1 MFSVKESQSTFNS
14 FVVIKITSLEE
25 ISSIKKEWQ
34 QLVDNLEETNVYI
47 DPDYF
52 ARSFNS
58 RAKDAIPFILLFQKD
73 EIPKAI
79 LIGWTKDQKVP
90 CSLGYLKFDTPNLK
104 SLEIEIGGIITDNTD
119 KSAEIIKSYLNKI
132 LKEREIELLLV
143 DHIAQANPVWNSLVN
158 GVGLNSK
165 AIYKESVAWVSK
177 IYDKQ
182 TDSVNEINSSKT
194 RAKFR
199 RKSRRLLEKFDNQL
213 ELRTL
218 SSQDDLD
225 FFIKNADIIGQKSY
239 QYAIDV
245 GIKDNKTWRDTLHS
259 LIEGNYFR
267 SYLLMNNERPIAY
280 SYGIIYK
287 DYFYQFATSYDPE
300 FRKYSPGEYLR
311 LEFTKKLV
319 DEKIG
324 FIDYGYGDADYK
336 RMFGTHST
344 EEATLKIYGKGLR
357 PKFSRFLDQTSIT
370 IHGTILDALEK
381 TGWLNK
387 IKKYWRTRL
396 VNK

>member
-1 MFSVKESQSTFNS
+1 MKESHTTFNS
-14 FVVIKITSLEE
+14 FDVIKVTSIEE
-25 ISSIKKEWQ
+25 ISSIKQKWKH
-34 QLVDNLEETNVYI
+34 LVDNFEETNVYI

-52 ARSFNS
+52 AISFSS
-58 RAKDAIPFILLFQKD
+58 RAKDAIPYILLFQKNK
-73 EIPKAI
+73 IPKAI

-90 CSLGYLKFDTPNLK
+90 CSLGYLKFETPILK
-104 SLEIEIGGIITDNTD
+104 SLEIEIGGIINDNTD
-119 KSAEIIKSYLNKI
+119 ESTEIIKSYLNNI
-132 LKEREIELLLV
+132 IKEGDIELLLV
-143 DHIAQANPVWNSLVN
+143 DHISQANPIWNSLVE
-158 GVGLNSK
+158 GLGLNSK

-182 TDSVNEINSSKT
+182 TDSANEIHSSKT

-199 RKSRRLLEKFDNQL
+199 RKSRRMLEKFDNQL

-218 SSQDDLD
+218 SSQDDLV

-245 GIKDNKTWRDTLHS
+245 GIKDNKTWRDTLSS

-300 FRKYSPGEYLR
+300 YRKYSPGEYLR

-324 FIDYGYGDADYK
+324 FIDYGYGDAEYK

-357 PKFSRFLDQTSIT
+357 PKFSRLLDKTSIA
-370 IHGTILDALEK
+370 IHETLLGVLEK
-381 TGWLNK
+381 TGLLNK
-387 IKKYWRTRL
+387 IKKFWRSRL
-396 VNK
+396 ANK